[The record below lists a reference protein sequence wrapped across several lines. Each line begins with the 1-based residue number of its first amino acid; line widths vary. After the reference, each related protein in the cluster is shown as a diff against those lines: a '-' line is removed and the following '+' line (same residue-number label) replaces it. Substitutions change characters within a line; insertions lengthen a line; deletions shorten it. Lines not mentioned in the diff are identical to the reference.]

1 VLAVGLVAKV
11 LGELVPRDDLTLVG
25 SDPRK
30 KVFMVSVEIE
40 RRWRTLEL
48 AGGDLTDGTA

>member
-1 VLAVGLVAKV
+1 MLAVGLVAKV

-30 KVFMVSVEIE
+30 KVGKVSVEIE